1 MIPSID
7 NHLSALYRLRR
18 FGIKLGLATISRL
31 LRGLGNPQDR
41 FSSIHIAGTNGKGSI
56 AAFLSSVLAH
66 GGYKVGLYT
75 SPHLVRFNERIQING
90 CPISD
95 KDMAQVAE
103 AVQRIYSQAEPPTFF
118 ECATAMA
125 LYHFASEGVDWAV
138 LETGM
143 GGRYDA
149 TNVVHP
155 EVSIISNISMEHQE
169 YLGNTLAKIAHEKA
183 GIIKRGAGVVT
194 GTRQKSALWV
204 LKQVAAKKE
213 VPLYRLGK
221 GIRIRKDNEGTFT
234 YLGINRRW
242 PRVKI
247 GLIGDHQITNAALAL
262 GALELLLEKGLHL
275 TDKAIYAGLA
285 STRWPGRLEVL
296 SRKPFILLDGA
307 HNPSAVRTLKKFLE
321 NSNAFRRLTMVVGIL
336 EDKAWK
342 PMLRELA
349 GVADRM
355 ILTRPQYERAADPHE
370 LASFVRPLKQD
381 LVVIPK
387 LADAI
392 SLALEE
398 ASASDAVCITGSL
411 YTVGDAKAYLD
422 SIGTSIFPN
431 DY

>member
-1 MIPSID
+1 MISSID
-7 NHLSALYRLRR
+7 DHLAALYRLRR

-31 LRGLGNPQDR
+31 MRGLGNPQDR

-95 KDMAQVAE
+95 KDVARVAE
-103 AVQRIYSQAEPPTFF
+103 AVQRVYTQGEPPTFF

-125 LYHFASEGVDWAV
+125 LYHFASEGMDWAI

-155 EVSIISNISMEHQE
+155 EVSVISNISMEHQE
-169 YLGNTLAKIAHEKA
+169 YLGNTLAKIAREKA

-194 GTRQKSALWV
+194 GARQKSALRV
-204 LKQVAAKKE
+204 IEQVATEKE

-221 GIRIRKDNEGTFT
+221 EIRIRKDKGAFT
-234 YLGINRRW
+234 YLGISRRW

-247 GLIGDHQITNAALAL
+247 GLIGDHQVTNAALAL
-262 GALELLLEKGLHL
+262 GALELLLEKGLYL
-275 TDKAIYAGLA
+275 TDEAVYAGLA
-285 STRWPGRLEVL
+285 ATRWPGRLEVF
-296 SRKPFILLDGA
+296 SREPFILLDGA
-307 HNPSAVRTLKKFLE
+307 HNPSAVKTLKKFLE
-321 NSNAFRRLTMVVGIL
+321 NSFPSRRLTMVVGIL

-342 PMLRELA
+342 PMLRDLVA
-349 GVADRM
+349 VADRM
-355 ILTRPQYERAADPHE
+355 ILTKPQYERAADPHE
-370 LASFVRPLKQD
+370 LASFVRPFKQD

-387 LADAI
+387 LPDAI
-392 SLALEE
+392 SFALDETGN
-398 ASASDAVCITGSL
+398 ADAVCITGSL
-411 YTVGDAKAYLD
+411 YTVGDAKAYLE
-422 SIGTSIFPN
+422 GPHAPC
-431 DY
+431 

>member
-7 NHLSALYRLRR
+7 DHLAVLYRLRR

-31 LRGLGNPQDR
+31 MKGLGNPQDR
-41 FSSIHIAGTNGKGSI
+41 FSSIHVAGTNGKGSI
-56 AAFLSSVLAH
+56 AAFLSSALAQ

-95 KDMAQVAE
+95 NDVARVAE
-103 AVQRIYSQAEPPTFF
+103 AVQRIYTQGEPPTFF

-125 LYHFASEGVDWAV
+125 IYHFASERVDWAV

-155 EVSIISNISMEHQE
+155 EVSIISNVSMEHQE
-169 YLGNTLAKIAHEKA
+169 YLGNTLAKIAREKA

-194 GTRQKSALWV
+194 GTRQKSALRV
-204 LKQVAAKKE
+204 IEQVATEKE

-221 GIRIRKDNEGTFT
+221 EIRIRKGTGGAFT
-234 YLGINRRW
+234 YLGIDRRW

-247 GLIGDHQITNAALAL
+247 GLIGDHQVTNAALAL
-262 GALELLLEKGLHL
+262 GGLELLLEKGLHL
-275 TDKAIYAGLA
+275 TDEAIYAGLA
-285 STRWPGRLEVL
+285 RTRWPGRLEVL

-307 HNPSAVRTLKKFLE
+307 HNPSAVRTLKKFLQ
-321 NSNAFRRLTMVVGIL
+321 NSIAFRRVTVVVGIL

-355 ILTRPQYERAADPHE
+355 ILTRPHYERAADPHE
-370 LASFVRPLKQD
+370 LASFARALKQGV
-381 LVVIPK
+381 VVIPH
-387 LADAI
+387 LPDAI
-392 SLALEE
+392 SLALEQTG
-398 ASASDAVCITGSL
+398 AADAVCITGSL
-411 YTVGDAKAYLD
+411 YTVGDARAYLKGGAD
-422 SIGTSIFPN
+422 APR
-431 DY
+431 

>member
-275 TDKAIYAGLA
+275 TDEAIYAGLA

>member
-1 MIPSID
+1 MISSID
-7 NHLSALYRLRR
+7 DHLAALYRLRR

-31 LRGLGNPQDR
+31 MRGLGNPQDR

-90 CPISD
+90 SPISD
-95 KDMAQVAE
+95 KDVARVAE
-103 AVQRIYSQAEPPTFF
+103 VVQRVYTQGEPPTFF

-125 LYHFASEGVDWAV
+125 LYHFASEKVDWAV

-155 EVSIISNISMEHQE
+155 EVSVISNISMEHQE
-169 YLGNTLAKIAHEKA
+169 YLGDTLAKIAREKA

-194 GTRQKSALWV
+194 GAGQKSALRV
-204 LKQVAAKKE
+204 IEQVATEKE

-221 GIRIRKDNEGTFT
+221 EIRIRKDKGAFT

-247 GLIGDHQITNAALAL
+247 GLIGDHQVTNAALAL
-262 GALELLLEKGLHL
+262 GALELLLEKGFYL
-275 TDKAIYAGLA
+275 TDEAVYSGLA
-285 STRWPGRLEVL
+285 ATRWPGRLEVF
-296 SRKPFILLDGA
+296 SREPFILLDGA
-307 HNPSAVRTLKKFLE
+307 HNPSAVKTLKKFLE
-321 NSNAFRRLTMVVGIL
+321 NSFSSRQLTMVVGIL

-342 PMLRELA
+342 PMLRDLA
-349 GVADRM
+349 GVAHRM

-392 SLALEE
+392 SFALEE
-398 ASASDAVCITGSL
+398 AGNADAVCITGSL
-411 YTVGDAKAYLD
+411 YTVGDAKAYLEG
-422 SIGTSIFPN
+422 SHAPC
-431 DY
+431 